1 MCAAGGGSHRGRGRA
16 RSGGLGLWAPGR
28 RGDEGGCLEER
39 NRRPGGLEQEADG
52 GGGGPSPAA
61 DEELRRLSL
70 SLPIWTGGMVDWGA
84 RQP

>member
-1 MCAAGGGSHRGRGRA
+1 VAAIEVEVELDLGAWGS
-16 RSGGLGLWAPGR
+16 GR
-28 RGDEGGCLEER
+28 RVGEGMKGGCLEER